1 MLEKRKT
8 PRFDIPIKIEYSRV
22 SSDKKSLLS
31 CSKDISMRG
40 VRITAEEKFS
50 SDDILDLAFYLPNRP
65 VQEALGK
72 VMWQSEDKA
81 GFDTGIR
88 FLNIRDSLK
97 EDIFDYL
104 NKYFP
109 SKLQEKWWAKAKSV

>member
-1 MLEKRKT
+1 MIEKRKT
-8 PRFDIPIKIEYSRV
+8 PRFDIPIKVEYSRV
-22 SSDKKSLLS
+22 SSDKKSRFF

-40 VRITAEEKFS
+40 IRITAEEKFS
-50 SDDILDLAFYLPNRP
+50 LDGILGLDFYLPNRP

-72 VMWQSEDKA
+72 VMWQLEDKA
-81 GFDTGIR
+81 GFDTGIQ

-109 SKLQEKWWAKAKSV
+109 SKLQEKWCA